1 MEDKKIKGAL
11 FYPEENRTIE
21 IPKKVIKNRLNAL
34 RQDLAELNNYR
45 DRWTDFD
52 VAVICWLVA
61 HDPDEI
67 EFWKG
72 TEL

>member
-1 MEDKKIKGAL
+1 MEDKKIKGIMN
-11 FYPEENRTIE
+11 YSEEDGTKE
-21 IPKKVIKNRLNAL
+21 IPGIKNRLNAL

-61 HDPDEI
+61 RS
-67 EFWKG
+67 
-72 TEL
+72 